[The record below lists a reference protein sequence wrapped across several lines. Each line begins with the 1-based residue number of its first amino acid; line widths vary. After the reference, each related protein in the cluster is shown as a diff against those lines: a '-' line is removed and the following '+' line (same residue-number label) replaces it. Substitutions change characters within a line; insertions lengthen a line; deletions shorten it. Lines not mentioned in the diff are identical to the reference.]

1 MKTLEETIDL
11 FNHMASTSS
20 ETEVVE
26 EYTQVVYWLEELKQ
40 RRLKDER
47 AIQMKTA
54 AIQAGLC

>member
-1 MKTLEETIDL
+1 MKTLEETVDH
-11 FNHMASTSS
+11 FNHLASTSS
-20 ETEVVE
+20 ETEMVE
-26 EYTQVVYWLEELKQ
+26 EYTQVANWLEELKQ